1 MRTLPRCSRV
11 SLAVLA
17 LALAAAPAHA
27 DERVGSAGGATGTV
41 TLHRPG
47 EAARAVHGGA
57 PLRVGDEIAT
67 GADGGVQI
75 MLADTTV
82 LTLGPGARAT
92 VEDFAYDPADPAT
105 GRLRLSV
112 AAGGFRYL
120 GGRISKAA
128 PGAAELRLPLASVD
142 LRGTTVAG
150 NAGAEGSETVV
161 VLLPDPDGHVGQIL
175 VYNTGGVQVINQAN
189 FLTTVESFS
198 QPPSPPVFVPPQQI
212 ASSFGDAIS
221 VRPNPSPQAEAQS
234 QQQQPQRPQE
244 GGTAGITN
252 TGSGAGGLPTTPPPR
267 PLPPTSV
274 AIVTPT
280 APGGSVAGI
289 IATGSQTQTA
299 ASADAPAPVGSA
311 AVHAAISGQTENLI
325 DNGSATQNAAL
336 GVDGIAS
343 GNGSWRVERQT
354 AQVDSAYSD
363 QSVAIGRWVEGSAR
377 VIAGGDGTHDLAL
390 AGGSVINYAIGAPV
404 TAMPTGTATYSM
416 AAATPV
422 ALDTG
427 SANWGTLSGSLA
439 MNFNAMTLGYSLAVA
454 AGSATYSL
462 ANAGAVEVGPS
473 GIFLGSGATVTMTGT
488 AAGLDCTSACTGSVS
503 GFLAGSAAQR
513 AAVAVQFGDGA
524 STASAAAAFKRN

>member
-1 MRTLPRCSRV
+1 MRTLPDLSRI
-11 SLAVLA
+11 SLAALA
-17 LALAAAPAHA
+17 LAFAAAPAHA
-27 DERVGSAGGATGTV
+27 AERVGSAGGATGTV

-47 EAARAVHGGA
+47 EAARPVHGGA
-57 PLRVGDEIAT
+57 SLRVGDEIAT
-67 GADGGVQI
+67 GPDGGVQI

-92 VEDFAYDPADPAT
+92 VEDFAYDPADPAA

-128 PGAAELRLPLASVD
+128 PGAAELRLPFASVG

-150 NAGAEGSETVV
+150 VAGAEGGENSV
-161 VLLPDPDGHVGQIL
+161 VLLSDPDGHVGQIL
-175 VYNTGGVQVINQAN
+175 VNNAGGTQVINQAN
-189 FLTTVESFS
+189 FLTTIGSFS
-198 QPPSPPVFVPPQQI
+198 QPPSPPVFVPAQQI
-212 ASSFGDAIS
+212 ASTFGDAIS
-221 VRPNPSPQAEAQS
+221 ARPNPPPQPQALPQPQQS
-234 QQQQPQRPQE
+234 QRPQD
-244 GGTAGITN
+244 GGTAGIAN
-252 TGSGAGGLPTTPPPR
+252 TGAGASGLPVEAPPV
-267 PLPPTSV
+267 PPGAV

-289 IATGSQTQTA
+289 IATGSQTQAA
-299 ASADAPAPVGSA
+299 ASADAPAPVGSETI
-311 AVHAAISGQTENLI
+311 HAAISGQTENLI
-325 DNGSATQNAAL
+325 ENGSATQNAAL

-343 GNGSWRVERQT
+343 GNGSWRVDRQT
-354 AQVDSAYSD
+354 ASVDSAYSD

-390 AGGSVINYAIGAPV
+390 AGGSVVSYAIGAPV
-404 TAMPTGTATYSM
+404 AAMPTGTATYSL

-427 SANWGTLSGSLA
+427 SANWGTLSGSLT
-439 MNFNAMTLGYSLAVA
+439 MNFNSMTLGYSLAVA
-454 AGSATYSL
+454 AGSATYTL

-473 GIFLGSGATVTMTGT
+473 GIFLGNGATVTMTGT
-488 AAGLDCTSACTGSVS
+488 AAGLDCSSACTGSVS